1 MGVAMRGNWF
11 ALSVRGSRCV
21 GGSVE
26 LCYGMA
32 FRVLDT
38 VCMLESGGEARKLEG
53 WLWMGRL
60 SSAILRRLF
69 AEVCGYLVLEGQERV
84 LHRL

>member
-1 MGVAMRGNWF
+1 MRGKSLRF
-11 ALSVRGSRCV
+11 KSSGEPV
-21 GGSVE
+21 GGWICWAGLWYAV
-26 LCYGMA
+26 
-32 FRVLDT
+32 RVLDI
-38 VCMLESGGEARKLEG
+38 LESGGEARKLEG